1 MACGTRAERRRS
13 VLERWEILKEGG
25 YRLLSESAS
34 PLGTD
39 AFLLSAFPRLR
50 AGLRVCDLCGGA
62 GTVGLLLLQRCPD
75 LSVTAVE
82 LREEAVRLAERSAA
96 ANGLE
101 DRLAVRQGD
110 LREIRRL
117 LPAGSFDLVTCD
129 PPYFRPD
136 SGALPADPGRRAAR
150 AETGCTPQD
159 ICGAAAWLLRWG
171 GSFCLV
177 HRPERL
183 TDLLGALRA
192 AGLEPKRLRTVHK
205 TAEAAPSLLLL
216 EGRRGG
222 RPGLR
227 WQEPLILAGPDGGP
241 TEELDRIYFRRE
253 GDAP

>member
-1 MACGTRAERRRS
+1 M
-13 VLERWEILKEGG
+13 ERWETLREGG
-25 YRLLSESAS
+25 FHLLTEGAS

-50 AGLRVCDLCGGA
+50 AGERACDLCGGTGA
-62 GTVGLLLLQRCPD
+62 VGLLLLQRRPD

-82 LREEAVRLAERSAA
+82 LREEAVRLAERTAA

-101 DRLAVRQGD
+101 GRLTVRHGD

-136 SGALPADPGRRAAR
+136 SGALPADPGRRTAR
-150 AETGCTPQD
+150 TETGCTLTD
-159 ICGAAAWLLRWG
+159 VCAAAAWLLRWG
-171 GSFCLV
+171 GRLCLV

-183 TDLLGALRA
+183 ADLLCALRA
-192 AGLEPKRLRTVHK
+192 AGLEPKRLRIVCK
-205 TAEAAPSLLLL
+205 AAGAAPSLLLL

-227 WQEPLILAGPDGGP
+227 WEEPLILAGPDGAP
-241 TEELDRIYFRRE
+241 TAELDRIYFRGE
-253 GDAP
+253 GDAM